1 MSDTPWTA
9 VEAKMRFSDLLDSA
23 VHEPQVILRHGK
35 PAGVVIAWE
44 TYNKHEQALKPGI
57 QFYLDELAEINTRM
71 AEDMELAPRTDRFDT
86 GKLFQ

>member
-1 MSDTPWTA
+1 MTYNPWTA
-9 VEAKMRFSDLLDSA
+9 VEAKLRFSDLLDSA

-71 AEDMELAPRTDRFDT
+71 AEDMEPAPRTDRLDAGT
-86 GKLFQ
+86 LFP